1 MTLFRTAA
9 ASLFLL
15 HAAQPLALPAM
26 AADGAATLGKAG
38 HFVDPAKLDLR
49 TLLPPP
55 PAADSAQ
62 TRAELA
68 EIHAIEKA
76 RTPEREKIAQ
86 DDQTETVFA
95 VVRGDLGPDFTAAK
109 LPVTAAFFEKL
120 LADEGVIVDPAK
132 DAWRRPRPAVADPTV
147 KVCVK
152 PSTSGSYPS
161 GHSTVAYMTAL
172 VLSDM
177 LPEQRVAIFDDAAR
191 FAESRVICGVHYRS
205 DTVASQAAAVAIVMQ
220 VRANPAFQ
228 KEFVAAK
235 AEVRKVLAADKAAA
249 GAAK

>member
-1 MTLFRTAA
+1 MMRIRFGSVFVIAALLAGVAA
-9 ASLFLL
+9 AF
-15 HAAQPLALPAM
+15 AAETK
-26 AADGAATLGKAG
+26 AAN
-38 HFVDPAKLDLR
+38 FVDPAKLDLR

-55 PAADSAQ
+55 AAADSAQ
-62 TRAELA
+62 TKAELA
-68 EIHAIEKA
+68 EIHAIEKT

-95 VVRGDLGPDFTAAK
+95 VVRGDLGPDFAEAK
-109 LPVTAAFFEKL
+109 LPVAAAFFKKL

-132 DAWRRPRPAVADPTV
+132 DAWARPRPAVADPTV

-152 PSTSGSYPS
+152 PSASGSYPS

-177 LPEQRVAIFDDAAR
+177 LPEQRAVLFDDAAR

-205 DTVASQAAAVAIVMQ
+205 DTVASRTAAAVIVMQ
-220 VRANPAFQ
+220 VRSNPAFQ
-228 KEFVAAK
+228 KEFAAAK
-235 AEVRKVLAADKAAA
+235 AEVRKVLAVDKAAA
-249 GAAK
+249 GGAK

>member
-1 MTLFRTAA
+1 MMRIRITSVFAVAILLTGAPAA
-9 ASLFLL
+9 F
-15 HAAQPLALPAM
+15 AAEGAGTF
-26 AADGAATLGKAG
+26 AAEGAGNFA
-38 HFVDPAKLDLR
+38 DPAKLDLR
-49 TLLPPP
+49 LFLAPP

-62 TRAELA
+62 TKMELA
-68 EIHAIEKA
+68 EIHAIEKT

-95 VVRGDLGPDFTAAK
+95 VVRGDLGPDFTEAK
-109 LPVTAAFFEKL
+109 VPVAAAFFKKL
-120 LADEGVIVDPAK
+120 LADEGLIVDPAK
-132 DAWRRPRPAVADPTV
+132 DSWGRPRPAVADPTI

-177 LPEQRVAIFDDAAR
+177 LPEQRAAIFDDAAR

-205 DTVASQAAAVAIVMQ
+205 DTAASRTAAAVIVMQ

-228 KEFVAAK
+228 KEFAAAK
-235 AEVRKVLAADKAAA
+235 AEVRKVLAADTS
-249 GAAK
+249 AK